1 MDEEDEDARYQAPCL
16 FGQQLSGALLGS
28 IFGYVSVILFDSILI
43 SSIAIGVGLGFGT
56 LASAVAQPNQV
67 NMNEFIVLT
76 FLESFLC
83 FFLFQIISMDL
94 FHIIIISVIVS
105 IASTSLKAYYDS
117 ILVNK
122 RRRKGGQ
129 DIV

>member
-28 IFGYVSVILFDSILI
+28 IFGYGSVILFDSILI

-76 FLESFLC
+76 FLESFHC